1 MPNENIIDNLSIEV
15 EGQAQGAN
23 QVLDGLVTRLEKL
36 GNVVK
41 NFTKRK
47 VNIGVD
53 NAQVEILRKFA
64 NAIEDLNF
72 SKLNAYANLTQQIK
86 SINVG
91 LKPDD
96 GSNLSMFAM
105 GLEDLNIDKFRA
117 YAEISN
123 NVHSIAT
130 GLGEKSAPAFAT
142 FVDAINRLNIEK
154 AQMFADAF
162 REFGGVH
169 LGFGDTGVENLAGFV
184 VALNMADTE
193 RMAEFAKIFS
203 AFEGVKIGVTGNSAS
218 AFKDFADATVR
229 IDIEKL
235 RELTRLDF
243 SNMDSLANSVKHFSI
258 NFGTIEKTSNK
269 VSKTY
274 NEITKNTVSMNRET
288 RKATH
293 TFSLANTAL
302 GRLWNSIKRIA
313 FYRAIRTAL
322 KSITQ
327 GFAEGIENL
336 YYWSQAWNTSFAP
349 KMDQLAT
356 AQLYLKN
363 GFASM
368 FSPLIEYAVPII
380 DRLIDRLV
388 DMFNVAQELFA
399 KLTGASTWNKAI
411 KYPVTYKEEL
421 DDAAGSAKAL
431 QNILMDFDEINAIN
445 TPRSGSRGSGDD
457 AKDYSKMFELMQT
470 STGNSPLAKF
480 GDLFEDITG
489 KLERAW
495 GVIKKFKDFIGGLNF
510 KPLID
515 SATKLWDETL
525 SPIIDELID
534 DAAWFEEKVLEP
546 ITKFLVEK
554 GIPLAIDTLK
564 VSLDNLWKVIKP
576 LKDGLKTFWNEN
588 GEWITEMFSSAYQQA
603 MEKIQEAFKAIG
615 KFFDKNGSKIKGIFG
630 NLSTAA
636 SYFSPLIK
644 AIAGMLGT
652 TAWDNFITSIQTTL
666 DLLQPVVDLVSG
678 LFNIIGVFATGDG
691 KKFEEGMKDIGTAI
705 LEAMILP
712 FKFVLRAIADVLDAL
727 GTLSPECKN
736 AAHSIRVFIGDETNE
751 LVTEIEDAGVTITKT
766 SDGVWKAVDE
776 HGNYISK
783 TGQKI
788 SAAEDE
794 VNQQYAKNIQLVK
807 DLGGEV
813 ALQSMDMTQ
822 WYQYCDK
829 MGLDPL
835 TGKVIMATEETLA
848 MGVAGTTAANTISTE
863 MANKLAPQVGRS
875 IGLNF
880 GNALWSG
887 LNPTGTGNSIGAT
900 IAAQIQTALNA
911 HGAVYI
917 PVSVQFTNANY
928 NQLVTMTRQA
938 LGGMGISI
946 QGFATGGFPTPGLF
960 YAGENGI
967 PEIVGTIGGRTAVA
981 GGEEITGIREAIY
994 EQGQREENLLR
1005 SLISAVNSKDLTLVA
1020 NSATGRWV
1028 NKALKS
1034 YAGVT
1039 G

>member
-1 MPNENIIDNLSIEV
+1 MPNENIIDNLSLKI
-15 EGQAQGAN
+15 EGQAGSALSETDKVIEKLEMLKDSIEGLNKLKVTSFINKTAISQITELGKALDSFNLSKATAFASAIQTLQEASGGVNFKVSGAN
-23 QVLDGLVTRLEKL
+23 SLKTLSEGLEAVDMGKL
-36 GNVVK
+36 
-41 NFTKRK
+41 R
-47 VNIGVD
+47 
-53 NAQVEILRKFA
+53 EISSV
-64 NAIEDLNF
+64 NF
-72 SKLNAYANLTQQIK
+72 SNFQPIAEAGRTLRGFSEQLSRVEAATQK
-86 SINVG
+86 
-91 LKPDD
+91 
-96 GSNLSMFAM
+96 A
-105 GLEDLNIDKFRA
+105 
-117 YAEISN
+117 
-123 NVHSIAT
+123 
-130 GLGEKSAPAFAT
+130 
-142 FVDAINRLNIEK
+142 EK
-154 AQMFADAF
+154 AQTALAKSTASTN
-162 REFGGVH
+162 REV
-169 LGFGDTGVENLAGFV
+169 
-184 VALNMADTE
+184 
-193 RMAEFAKIFS
+193 
-203 AFEGVKIGVTGNSAS
+203 
-218 AFKDFADATVR
+218 
-229 IDIEKL
+229 
-235 RELTRLDF
+235 
-243 SNMDSLANSVKHFSI
+243 
-258 NFGTIEKTSNK
+258 KTS
-269 VSKTY
+269 
-274 NEITKNTVSMNRET
+274 R
-288 RKATH
+288 H

-302 GRLWNSIKRIA
+302 GRFWNSVKRIA

-336 YYWSQAWNTSFAP
+336 YYWSQAWDTSFAP

-368 FSPLIEYAVPII
+368 WSPLIEYAIPII
-380 DRLIDRLV
+380 DTVIDRIV
-388 DMFNVAQELFA
+388 DMFNVVQELFA
-399 KLTGASTWNKAI
+399 KLTGAATWNKAI
-411 KYPVTYKEEL
+411 KYPVTYKDAL

-431 QNILMDFDEINAIN
+431 NNILMDFDEINAIN
-445 TPRSGSRGSGDD
+445 TPKSGSRGSAGDE
-457 AKDYSKMFELMQT
+457 KDYSKMFELVQT
-470 STGNSPLAKF
+470 NVSSSPF
-480 GDLFEDITG
+480 GRLGTFFEDIAGKIEYAIGTG
-489 KLERAW
+489 KQFADF
-495 GVIKKFKDFIGGLNF
+495 FKGLNF
-510 KPLID
+510 DPMKE
-515 SATKLWDETL
+515 SAGRFWDTV
-525 SPIIDELID
+525 SPILDELNE
-534 DAAWFEEKVLEP
+534 DARWLEEKVLEP
-546 ITKFLVEK
+546 ITQFLVEK
-554 GIPLAIDTLK
+554 GVPAAMDTL
-564 VSLDNLWKVIKP
+564 SSAISMLWSAFKP
-576 LKDGLKTFWNEN
+576 LKDGVKTFWDQN
-588 GEWITEMFSSAYQQA
+588 GTWIMDLFEQQTLTAFS
-603 MEKIQEAFKAIG
+603 KIKEAFEKIG
-615 KFFDKNGSKIKGIFG
+615 KFFQKNGDKIRGIFS

-652 TAWDNFITSIQTTL
+652 HAWDTFIDSILTTL
-666 DLLQPVVDLVSG
+666 DALQPVVDLVSG
-678 LFNIIGVFATGDG
+678 LFNIIGTFATGDG
-691 KKFEEGMKDIGTAI
+691 QKFKDGMEDIGTAI
-705 LEAMILP
+705 LNAMLLP
-712 FKFVLRAIADVLDAL
+712 FKFVLRAIATVLDAL

-751 LVTEIEDAGVTITKT
+751 LVTEVEEAGATVIKN
-766 SDGVWKAVDE
+766 SNGVWKTVDE

-783 TGQKI
+783 TGQRI

-813 ALQSMDMTQ
+813 ALQSMDMTK

-848 MGVAGTTAANTISTE
+848 MGAAGTTAANTISTE

-900 IAAQIQTALNA
+900 IAAQIQAALNA

-981 GGEEITGIREAIY
+981 GGEEITGIREAVY
-994 EQGQREENLLR
+994 ESGQRQETLLR
-1005 SLISAVNSKDLTLVA
+1005 TLISAVNAKDLTLVA